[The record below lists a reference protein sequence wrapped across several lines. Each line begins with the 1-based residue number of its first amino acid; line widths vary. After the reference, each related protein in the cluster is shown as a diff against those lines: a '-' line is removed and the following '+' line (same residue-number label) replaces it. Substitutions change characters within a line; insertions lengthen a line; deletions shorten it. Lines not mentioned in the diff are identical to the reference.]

1 MYLDITFKNRKLE
14 KLFNSKRA
22 LNATYGPRMART
34 IAIRLAVLKNA
45 RDLAMVPTNLPE
57 RRHRL
62 SGKRSG
68 QYAVDLVHPHRLVF
82 QPNHGPVPRLADG
95 GIDAGHV
102 TAITIVEVIDYH

>member
-1 MYLDITFKNRKLE
+1 MDIAFKTRKLE
-14 KLFNSKRA
+14 NVFNSKRA

-45 RDLAMVPTNLPE
+45 RDLAMVPTNPPE
-57 RRHRL
+57 RRHQL

-82 QPNHGPVPRLADG
+82 EPNHDPEPRLADG
-95 GIDAGHV
+95 GIDADHV
-102 TAITIVEVIDYH
+102 TAITIVEVVDYH